1 MSTGQTPGQG
11 GLGPTVERFDA
22 WADGL
27 LERVRG
33 TPAIDRV
40 MATASHVGDF
50 STVWHVT
57 NLARFAVV
65 RRPDQ
70 LVALAVAL
78 GTESLIVNQ
87 GVKRL
92 FRRERPTAS
101 GDERTPVRTPSTSA
115 FPSGHAS
122 SAAFAATIL
131 TAWSPVAAPLWWS
144 IAGVVG
150 TSRAYVRIHHPSDV
164 VGGFVVGGALGL
176 VAVRVLAELG
186 VE

>member
-1 MSTGQTPGQG
+1 VTSGATPGQG
-11 GLGPTVERFDA
+11 GLGPLVERFDA
-22 WADGL
+22 WADGQI
-27 LERVRG
+27 ERVRG
-33 TPAIDRV
+33 TPAIDRL

-50 STVWHVT
+50 SMVWHAT

-70 LVALAVAL
+70 LVAFALAL
-78 GTESLIVNQ
+78 GAESVIVNQ

-92 FRRERPTAS
+92 FRRERPTTS

-122 SAAFAATIL
+122 SAAFAATML
-131 TAWSPVAAPLWWS
+131 TAWSPLGAPLWWG
-144 IAGVVG
+144 IAGIVG

-164 VGGFVVGGALGL
+164 VGGFVVGGTLGL
-176 VAVRVLAELG
+176 VTLKLLAEIG
-186 VE
+186 FD